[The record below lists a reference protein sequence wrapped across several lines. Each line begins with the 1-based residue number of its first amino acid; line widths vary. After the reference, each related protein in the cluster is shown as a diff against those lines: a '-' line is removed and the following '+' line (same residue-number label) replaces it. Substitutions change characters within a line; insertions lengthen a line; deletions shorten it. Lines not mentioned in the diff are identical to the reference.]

1 MSENTRQP
9 DNGAVGT
16 QPAEHPEKDVD
27 QSTLLADAT
36 AANAIGVS
44 GQADVEPDQAQV
56 PAQLGAG
63 RFVHAAFF
71 AIATL
76 SGYLSA
82 RLCTS
87 LWNWLAEWPFAVQHV
102 PQLLRLSEDERG
114 TAGSAVGVAIGLATL
129 IYLYKKPAIRTWS
142 EEVAG
147 ELTKVTW
154 PDRETVTNGTVIVI
168 VASLVATV
176 YVTILDRLWGFAT
189 RLIYG
194 S

>member
-1 MSENTRQP
+1 MPENTRQP
-9 DNGAVGT
+9 ENEAAGAN
-16 QPAEHPEKDVD
+16 PAEGPAKDVD
-27 QSTLLADAT
+27 QAPLLTDAT
-36 AANAIGVS
+36 AANAIEIG
-44 GQADVEPDQAQV
+44 GQPDVEVQA
-56 PAQLGAG
+56 PAQLGSG

-71 AIATL
+71 ALATL
-76 SGYLSA
+76 SGYISA
-82 RLCTS
+82 RLFTS
-87 LWNWLAEWPFAVQHV
+87 IWNWLAEWPFAVQHL

-114 TAGSAVGVAIGLATL
+114 TVGSTVGVALGLLTL
-129 IYLYKKPAIRTWS
+129 IYLYKKPVIRTWA